1 MMKRIINMAK
11 YIYTSYAFLGMILV
25 ASSCSLEDVERRG
38 EREPGGRIEFNAS
51 LPEVSSRATEL
62 KTASLKDIEVSA
74 YTVGAS
80 SETLYFINKTFGKND
95 ITGKFVCY
103 DAECIWPN
111 NNELLRFAA
120 FAPSCDVMLA
130 AGGAAV
136 STGDKLTGFKV
147 PQDIA
152 TQFDFVTAIATGKL
166 LDNEETGINL
176 TFQHQL
182 SRIKVN
188 AWGNSASYN
197 LEIAGVR
204 IGGIGTG
211 GTFNLTAQADATDP
225 TQAGV
230 WEDVTKGHV
239 EYVFRNGDAI
249 VTLDKEEGSPLS
261 ADKAV
266 SIMGNKVGGENSY
279 ENSAMIVPSNNSAW
293 SLKTD
298 AVNGA
303 NHADGMYL
311 SVLIRVTDTTP
322 YAATDPIVYPYSDAN
337 VDELIYLAIDKT
349 DGKTVKTRLYK
360 QGDDYFT
367 DAEHTAAYDV
377 AVNDDMVKA
386 FGWAAL
392 PVADDLKPGL
402 VYTYTLNY
410 SNGVGL
416 RDPQDSRPGESIT
429 SDKVL
434 VNVEVTD
441 WKEGTK
447 TDVSVPRK

>member
-1 MMKRIINMAK
+1 MTKRIINMAK
-11 YIYTSYAFLGMILV
+11 YIYTSYAFFGMILV
-25 ASSCSLEDVERRG
+25 ASSCSQEDVG
-38 EREPGGRIEFNAS
+38 SPVGHEPGSRIEFNAS

-74 YTVGAS
+74 YTVGES
-80 SETLYFINKTFGKND
+80 SETPYFINKTFGKND

-120 FAPSCDVMLA
+120 FAPSCDVMRA

-152 TQFDFVTAIATGKL
+152 TQFDLVTAIATGKL

-176 TFQHQL
+176 TFRHQL

-188 AWGNSASYN
+188 AWGNSASFN

-204 IGGIGTG
+204 LGGIGTG

-230 WEDVTKGHV
+230 WEDVTKGYV

-279 ENSAMIVPSNNSAW
+279 ENSAMIVPSDNSAW
-293 SLKTD
+293 SFKND
-298 AVNGA
+298 AAIGDNQ
-303 NHADGMYL
+303 ADGMYL
-311 SVLIRVTDTTP
+311 SVLVRVTDITP

-337 VDELIYLAIDKT
+337 VEELIYLAIDKT
-349 DGKTVKTRLYK
+349 DGKTVETRVYK
-360 QGDDYFT
+360 QGDNYFT
-367 DAEHTAAYDV
+367 DADHTAAYDIEANKV
-377 AVNDDMVKA
+377 EVKA
-386 FGWAAL
+386 FAWAAL
-392 PVADDLKPGL
+392 PVADDLKPGRI
-402 VYTYTLNY
+402 YTYTLNY

-416 RDPQDSRPGESIT
+416 RDPHDTQSGDPII

-434 VNVEVTD
+434 VDVKVAE
-441 WKEGTK
+441 WIEGKK
-447 TDVSVPRK
+447 TDVTVPRR